1 MHTAHHCATP
11 QPTRRTVLQAAAVL
25 ATLGPCMAQPGAALA
40 QNAAPPEIAAAVP
53 DGQWSGSARLR
64 FLGLSVYDANLWVAA
79 GFRASAYVQH
89 AFALELRY
97 LRKLKGSAIAERS
110 LTEMRR
116 SGSISAEQATR
127 WLARMQETFPDVQDG
142 DRIVGL
148 HNPGVGAQ
156 FWVNGQLRSTVA
168 EAEFARYFFGIWLAE
183 STSEPAMRSALLARA
198 AP

>member
-1 MHTAHHCATP
+1 MHTAHHRAAP
-11 QPTRRTVLQAAAVL
+11 QPTRRTILQAAAVL
-25 ATLGPCMAQPGAALA
+25 ATLGACVLHGAALA
-40 QNAAPPEIAAAVP
+40 QNAAPPEVAAAVP

-79 GFRASAYVQH
+79 GFRASAYAQH

-116 SGSISAEQATR
+116 VGSISAEQATR

-142 DRIVGL
+142 DRIVGV
-148 HNPGVGAQ
+148 HSPGVGAQ